1 MLKTKL
7 QKTTTTTTTRK
18 LRQPPPSRL
27 RPPPPSRLTTQPF
40 SINNPIY
47 HRILSTLGLLQ
58 HPQTE
63 ATSTNNRQLAELI
76 SHYNLTNQPSNS
88 RSSSKNTI
96 QEQSNPTELSNFI
109 PWAAS
114 LNNPPI
120 HPLLKSSLQSLA
132 KLTDIRRPE
141 DLYPDARRYKRQIH
155 LHVGPTNSGKT
166 HSALRALHSAHT
178 GVYAGPLRLLAHEVF
193 TRINAGQIAPDLA
206 PRPCNLL
213 TGEEQRISSPTAGLT
228 SCTVE
233 MLSCQQFYD
242 VVVID
247 EIQMIGDHFRGDAW
261 TQAVLGVQAKEL
273 HLCGEESV
281 VGLIES
287 LANSCQDEFILHRYQ
302 RLTPLKVADS
312 SLKGDLSKVQR
323 GDCLVTFSRNNIYAL
338 KKAIQSATDL
348 RVGMAYGGLPPE
360 VREREAQMFNLGSQ
374 VEGEGGYDVLVGSDA
389 IGMGLNLKIKRVVF
403 QSLHKFDG
411 RNEVALSTSQIKQ
424 IGGRAGR
431 FGILPKNGGPGESGE
446 SREEGRTV
454 GEVLTMNETDMSLLR
469 RSMAAPFEKIERAVL
484 KAPFTTVEGLARR
497 APPGVRYS
505 NLLDLRRSL
514 TLTRPE
520 YAIGDEKNSGSI
532 ADALQHILPLS
543 LSERDLF
550 CSAPASARSPVAI
563 SALQQWANAH
573 ALRRQVDFL
582 AWLRHENVEQTI
594 GSIESSINSS
604 SSSSSSSATTT
615 TTNHPKQNLIKLERL
630 HNENLL
636 RLESIHKCLVLYLWL
651 AFRLPESFVDFERC
665 QELKLRTETVL
676 GIGLNSI

>member
-1 MLKTKL
+1 
-7 QKTTTTTTTRK
+7 
-18 LRQPPPSRL
+18 
-27 RPPPPSRLTTQPF
+27 
-40 SINNPIY
+40 
-47 HRILSTLGLLQ
+47 
-58 HPQTE
+58 
-63 ATSTNNRQLAELI
+63 
-76 SHYNLTNQPSNS
+76 
-88 RSSSKNTI
+88 
-96 QEQSNPTELSNFI
+96 
-109 PWAAS
+109 
-114 LNNPPI
+114 
-120 HPLLKSSLQSLA
+120 
-132 KLTDIRRPE
+132 
-141 DLYPDARRYKRQIH
+141 
-155 LHVGPTNSGKT
+155 
-166 HSALRALHSAHT
+166 
-178 GVYAGPLRLLAHEVF
+178 
-193 TRINAGQIAPDLA
+193 
-206 PRPCNLL
+206 
-213 TGEEQRISSPTAGLT
+213 
-228 SCTVE
+228 

-389 IGMGLNLKIKRVVF
+389 IGMGLNLKIKRVIF

-411 RNEVALSTSQIKQ
+411 RNEVALSTSQIKL

-431 FGILPKNGGPGESGE
+431 FGILPKNVGPGESGE
-446 SREEGRTV
+446 SREEGSTV
-454 GEVLTMNETDMSLLR
+454 GRRVDDERDGYESLTPIDG
-469 RSMAAPFEKIERAVL
+469 APFEKIERAVL

-497 APPGVRYS
+497 ALPG
-505 NLLDLRRSL
+505 SL